1 MLACTLYL
9 FLFDHEIMKATVNPE
24 YVLKANI
31 TRWLCLTSYLVQI
44 ILLYLVTHVF
54 LPEDKTANTVVFAV
68 LALPLL
74 PFFPFIILRN
84 IKAHAWL
91 MFSTLFYFTLV
102 AVNVFDPNYGFISQ
116 LELGN
121 IIILFC
127 TSMMFTRYEQRR
139 LGITITP
146 KDNKP

>member
-1 MLACTLYL
+1 MKTTL
-9 FLFDHEIMKATVNPE
+9 NPE
-24 YVLKANI
+24 YALKAEL
-31 TRWLCLTSYLVQI
+31 TRWICLVSYIAQI
-44 ILLYLVTHVF
+44 VLLFLVTHII
-54 LPEDKTANTVVFAV
+54 LPEGKTANTTVFLI
-68 LALPLL
+68 LALPLVPFL
-74 PFFPFIILRN
+74 PFLIARN

-102 AVNVFDPNYGFISQ
+102 VVNVFDPNYGFIAQ

-146 KDNKP
+146 KTLDPE